1 MPDIAPFIALAAGL
15 GAAVAGHG
23 AWRRHNVNRWP
34 SAEARV
40 TRCEVE
46 AVHGHAHRREG
57 DDPPR
62 RFLARVH
69 FTFQA
74 KGRTYRSDNG
84 RFDGV
89 PSFTSRQ
96 AAVAHADRTPP
107 GTLMTIRHDPDH
119 PEITQSGESR
129 LPTGR
134 LGLAAFLATMSAL
147 ALWLSVP

>member
-1 MPDIAPFIALAAGL
+1 MPEIAPFIALAAGL
-15 GAAVAGHG
+15 GAAIACHC
-23 AWRRHNVNRWP
+23 AWRRRSVNHWP

-57 DDPPR
+57 DDQPR

-74 KGRTYRSDNG
+74 NGRTCHSDNG

-89 PSFTSRQ
+89 PSFPHRH

-107 GTLMTIRHDPDH
+107 GSLMTIRYAPDN
-119 PEITQSGESR
+119 PEITLSGETR
-129 LPTGR
+129 LPSGR
-134 LGLAAFLATMSAL
+134 LGLALFLALMSAL
-147 ALWLSVP
+147 ALWLSMP